1 MVSIFEAC
9 ATCVYTGRPLAG
21 RELAHTPADRLVLA
35 GGVYTFAI
43 DARFSAPTPT
53 PSCPVAILGVG
64 LMGAQIGC
72 EYALAGCSVQWIVR
86 DRARAAQRVEQ
97 ALALV
102 LEHGLADEAAVSRA
116 RATMSWHIDEA
127 DDAAAHGEP
136 ELIVESLPEQLA
148 LKAAVLGPLA
158 ARHPDAIVAT
168 NTSSISIGALGEA
181 AGVSERIVGT
191 HYWNPP
197 LLMPLVEVVAG
208 ERTPLALRERVEAL
222 LRAIGKRPV
231 VLEREVDG
239 LLWNRLQLAVLRE
252 SLWLVEQGVATPETI
267 DEVMRDG
274 LARRW
279 RLTGP
284 FETVG
289 LGGARTFDA
298 IAENLF
304 PVLSDAKSGT
314 GFAPHVP
321 NDPAQLA
328 ALRERRDEA
337 LAAELRA
344 EREAGASDNGACDGR
359 AGAGR
364 GAGSGPAG
372 YV

>member
-1 MVSIFEAC
+1 MN
-9 ATCVYTGRPLAG
+9 G
-21 RELAHTPADRLVLA
+21 
-35 GGVYTFAI
+35 
-43 DARFSAPTPT
+43 DASEQ
-53 PSCPVAILGVG
+53 VAIVGAG

-72 EYALAGCSVQWIVR
+72 EYALAGCAVQWIVR
-86 DRARAAQRVEQ
+86 DRARAEQRVEQ
-97 ALALV
+97 ALTLALTH
-102 LEHGLADEAAVSRA
+102 ELADEAAAARA
-116 RATMSWHIDEA
+116 RAAMLW
-127 DDAAAHGEP
+127 GEP
-136 ELIVESLPEQLA
+136 EAGDDQQPGLIVESLPEELA
-148 LKAAVLGPLA
+148 LKADVLGPLA
-158 ARHPDAIVAT
+158 AHHPDAIIAT

-181 AGVSERIVGT
+181 AGVAERIVGT

-222 LRAIGKRPV
+222 LRTIGKRPV
-231 VLEREVDG
+231 VLECEVDG

-289 LGGARTFDA
+289 LGGAATFDA
-298 IAENLF
+298 IAANLF
-304 PVLSDAKSGT
+304 PVLSDAKSAS

-321 NDPAQLA
+321 SDRAQLA

-344 EREAGASDNGACDGR
+344 EREAGAS
-359 AGAGR
+359 GR
-364 GAGSGPAG
+364 GAGSRPAG
-372 YV
+372 SV

>member
-1 MVSIFEAC
+1 
-9 ATCVYTGRPLAG
+9 
-21 RELAHTPADRLVLA
+21 
-35 GGVYTFAI
+35 
-43 DARFSAPTPT
+43 
-53 PSCPVAILGVG
+53 
-64 LMGAQIGC
+64 MGAQIGV
-72 EYALAGCSVQWIVR
+72 EYALGGCEVSFLVR
-86 DRARAAQRVEQ
+86 VRERAEPRVEQ
-97 ALALV
+97 ALGLAQV
-102 LEHGLADEAAVSRA
+102 HGLAGEAALARA
-116 RATMSWHIDEA
+116 RAAIDWEE
-127 DDAAAHGEP
+127 GEP
-136 ELIVESLPEQLA
+136 ELIVESLPEDLS
-148 LKAAVLGPLA
+148 LKAGVLGPLA

-181 AGVSERIVGT
+181 TGVPERIVGT

-208 ERTPLALRERVEAL
+208 ERPPLTLRERVAAM

-252 SLWLVEQGVATPETI
+252 SMALVEQGVATPETI

-289 LGGARTFDA
+289 LGGAATFDA
-298 IAENLF
+298 IAANLF
-304 PVLSDAKSGT
+304 PALSDARSSS
-314 GFAPHVP
+314 GFAAHVP
-321 NDPAQLA
+321 SDPARLA
-328 ALRERRDEA
+328 TLRERRDEA

-344 EREAGASDNGACDGR
+344 ERGAGANDDGTRGGAR
-359 AGAGR
+359 ADAGGGA
-364 GAGSGPAG
+364 ASGPAG
-372 YV
+372 SV

>member
-1 MVSIFEAC
+1 MKCI
-9 ATCVYTGRPLAG
+9 
-21 RELAHTPADRLVLA
+21 
-35 GGVYTFAI
+35 
-43 DARFSAPTPT
+43 
-53 PSCPVAILGVG
+53 AILGAG

-72 EYALAGCSVQWIVR
+72 EYALAGCIVR
-86 DRARAAQRVEQ
+86 WVVRERASAEQRIEQ

-102 LEHGLADEAAVSRA
+102 LTHGLADAVAVNRA
-116 RATMSWHIDEA
+116 RGSMLWTTLGGGENDGRR
-127 DDAAAHGEP
+127 DDEP
-136 ELIVESLPEQLA
+136 ELIVESLPEELT
-148 LKAAVLGPLA
+148 LKAGVLGPFA
-158 ARHPDAIVAT
+158 ARHPEAIVAT
-168 NTSSISIGALGEA
+168 NTSSISIGTLGEA
-181 AGVSERIVGT
+181 AGVPERIVGT

-252 SLWLVEQGVATPETI
+252 SLWLVEQGVATPEAI

-289 LGGARTFDA
+289 LGGAATFDA

-304 PVLSDAKSGT
+304 PVLSDAKSAS

-321 NDPAQLA
+321 SDRDRLA
-328 ALRERRDEA
+328 ALRKRRDAA

-344 EREAGASDNGACDGR
+344 ERGGTA
-359 AGAGR
+359 
-364 GAGSGPAG
+364 
-372 YV
+372 